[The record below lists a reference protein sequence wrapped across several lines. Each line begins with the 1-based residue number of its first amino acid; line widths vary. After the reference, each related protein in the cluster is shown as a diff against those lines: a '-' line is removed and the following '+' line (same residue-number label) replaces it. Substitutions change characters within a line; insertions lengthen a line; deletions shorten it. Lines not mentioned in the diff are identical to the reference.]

1 MTRVYPDF
9 NSRKGDNFDP
19 RIAWSYGCQFVC
31 MNFNRQNHNMIV
43 YWKKFIKSS
52 FVLKPKQL
60 RLQPIYIPPPRPA
73 NKDWSMAVRQ
83 KVLPSGVSIAY

>member
-1 MTRVYPDF
+1 
-9 NSRKGDNFDP
+9 
-19 RIAWSYGCQFVC
+19 

-43 YWKKFIKSS
+43 SWKKFIKSS

-60 RLQPIYIPPPRPA
+60 RLQPIYIAPPRPA

-83 KVLPSGVSIAY
+83 KVIPGAGPIAY